1 MQCKFFS
8 LLPFIQFNGSL
19 LMMIKRH
26 AFNPERIFYE
36 VSPQKFLLNI
46 SGCRE
51 KQNQHL
57 RERSFQNTHRFLELL
72 NKQQHYQ
79 TANSVTNYSQL
90 AIFWNNCNLEIAFQK
105 AARKTWSPS
114 REFFHPFTD
123 NCSCTRRFHQKEVF
137 SSLWRSPQ
145 FGNAA
150 VVQLSALSKTD
161 SKADA
166 SC

>member
-114 REFFHPFTD
+114 REFF
-123 NCSCTRRFHQKEVF
+123 RRFHQKEVF

-150 VVQLSALSKTD
+150 VVQPSALSKTD